1 MTFADRWL
9 CTKYDALG
17 RRADAFHAITERLER
32 LGRPVT
38 IVETGCVRQEGN
50 WAGDGQSTIVWDQFV
65 QYAGGKAY
73 SVDLDPKA
81 AALAHSLT
89 SDQTTVEA
97 NDSIA
102 WLTHMAVF
110 GLTADLL
117 YLDSYDI
124 DWSNPEPSMRHH
136 LAEVTAAAPMLQPGS
151 IVAVDDNQDG
161 VGKGHLVGVYAE
173 DHKWETLCD
182 GYVRAWVVT

>member
-1 MTFADRWL
+1 M
-9 CTKYDALG
+9 
-17 RRADAFHAITERLER
+17 
-32 LGRPVT
+32 T